1 MKKFVQLIK
10 IEFMEKFLEYCKV
23 YLYFAC
29 GGFGIDI
36 FSDLAKDDYYRFFM
50 VFACILLMGGV
61 YFIAQNKNKFV
72 LLRCLLF
79 YISAA
84 LIMTNFVYL
93 LLRDDIF
100 AYKEC
105 FQRILFS
112 LWFISPPA
120 VIDLL
125 AKENWK

>member
-1 MKKFVQLIK
+1 
-10 IEFMEKFLEYCKV
+10 MEKFLDYCKV
-23 YLYFAC
+23 YLYFVC
-29 GGFGIDI
+29 GGFGIYV

-50 VFACILLMGGV
+50 VLSCIVSMSGI
-61 YFIAQNKNKFV
+61 YFIAQNKNKFI

-79 YISAA
+79 YISAV
-84 LIMTNFVYL
+84 LIITNLVYL
-93 LLRDDIF
+93 LIMDDIF

-120 VIDLL
+120 VIDLF
-125 AKENWK
+125 AKANWK